1 MKPHIK
7 TPISKNES
15 RQHAFKLGQ
24 AVNILPR
31 ASTRTSRAVE
41 QSLHSSHFKIV
52 RLLPE
57 EGVGFQYRVQNAETS
72 QERVVAECE
81 ISPANI

>member
-1 MKPHIK
+1 VKPRIK

-15 RQHAFKLGQ
+15 RQHAFTLGQ

-81 ISPANI
+81 ISPADI

>member
-1 MKPHIK
+1 MNPSVKNPV
-7 TPISKNES
+7 SKS
-15 RQHAFKLGQ
+15 GPRQHAFSIGQ

-57 EGVGFQYRVQNAETS
+57 EGVGFQYRVQNAETA

-81 ISPANI
+81 ISLADV

>member
-1 MKPHIK
+1 MKSQTKIPAA
-7 TPISKNES
+7 KNTT
-15 RQHAFKLGQ
+15 RQHAFTLGQ

-31 ASTRTSRAVE
+31 ASTRTSRVVE
-41 QSLHSSHFKIV
+41 QSLNSCHFKIV

-57 EGVGFQYRVQNAETS
+57 EGIGFQYRVKNSETS

-81 ISPANI
+81 ISPADV

>member
-1 MKPHIK
+1 MKPRLK
-7 TPISKNES
+7 NPVAKNES
-15 RQHAFKLGQ
+15 RQHAFTLGQ

-72 QERVVAECE
+72 QAAMAHEG
-81 ISPANI
+81 S